1 MFVITTCTGKL
12 IDHFSAVNGEDE
24 VLLSPNSEFVVT
36 KELAD
41 VAGTG
46 YGIVEMVER
55 DPEGGAAY

>member
-1 MFVITTCTGKL
+1 M
-12 IDHFSAVNGEDE
+12 NGEAE

-36 KELAD
+36 KELHD
-41 VAGTG
+41 VVGSG